1 MEPKELQRELK
12 SDLKSDFKSESKSEK
27 TIDRVYSYVKY
38 YIKTNTYSPSVRDI
52 CKGAGLKST
61 SSVHMYLKKLDEL
74 GLIEYRPGMRRAII
88 IKNQDEEPETA
99 APADMVRLPCL
110 GKITA
115 GVPIYAHEDYSE
127 SICVSSSMFGKSIIG
142 SEDAFILKVSGTSM
156 INAHIM
162 DGDYLIVRKQ
172 NSCQEGD
179 IIAALIDDEATVK
192 RFGKINGV
200 PYLFPENDAYSPIP
214 FNTEG
219 CRILGKVVGLHRY
232 SIY

>member
-1 MEPKELQRELK
+1 M
-12 SDLKSDFKSESKSEK
+12 SSISNTESKSEK
-27 TIDRVYSYVKY
+27 TIDRVYNYVKY

-61 SSVHMYLKKLDEL
+61 SSVHMYLKKLDEV

-88 IKNQDEEPETA
+88 IKNMDDAPEA
-99 APADMVRLPCL
+99 EIPAELVKLPCL

-115 GVPIYAHEDYSE
+115 GVPIYAHEDYSDSFVVDK
-127 SICVSSSMFGKSIIG
+127 SIMGKSIIG
-142 SEDAFILKVSGTSM
+142 SDDAFILKVSGTSM

-200 PYLFPENDAYSPIP
+200 PYLFPENDDYSPIP

-219 CRILGKVVGLHRY
+219 CRVLGKVVGLHRY

>member
-1 MEPKELQRELK
+1 MTTEIIPEKK
-12 SDLKSDFKSESKSEK
+12 SDK
-27 TIDRVYSYVKY
+27 TIDRVYNYVKY

-61 SSVHMYLKKLDEL
+61 SSVHMYLKKLDEM

-88 IKNQDEEPETA
+88 IKNTDEENETVT
-99 APADMVRLPCL
+99 PADVVRLPCI

-115 GVPIYAHEDYSE
+115 GVPIYAHEDYSDT
-127 SICVSSSMFGKSIIG
+127 ICVNKGLLGKSIIG
-142 SEDAFILKVSGTSM
+142 SDDAFILKVSGTSM

>member
-1 MEPKELQRELK
+1 MTNSGKT
-12 SDLKSDFKSESKSEK
+12 ESKSDK
-27 TIDRVYSYVKY
+27 AIDRVYNYVKL
-38 YIKTNTYSPSVRDI
+38 YIKTNAYSPSVRDI

-61 SSVHMYLKKLDEL
+61 SSVHTYLRKLDDM

-88 IKNQDEEPETA
+88 IKNSDETQETGL
-99 APADMVRLPCL
+99 PADVVRIPCI

-115 GVPIYAHEDYSE
+115 GQPVYAFEDE
-127 SICVSSSMFGKSIIG
+127 SDSFLVNASLFGNSIIG

-179 IIAALIDDEATVK
+179 IIAALIEDEATVK
-192 RFGKINGV
+192 RFGYKNGI
-200 PYLFPENDAYSPIP
+200 PYLFPENDMYSPIP

>member
-1 MEPKELQRELK
+1 M
-12 SDLKSDFKSESKSEK
+12 SSIGNSESKSEK
-27 TIDRVYSYVKY
+27 TIDRVYNYVKY

-61 SSVHMYLKKLDEL
+61 SSVHMYLKKLDEM

-88 IKNQDEEPETA
+88 IKNMDDAPEA
-99 APADMVRLPCL
+99 DLPAELVKLPCL

-115 GVPIYAHEDYSE
+115 GVPIYAHEDYSDSFVVDK
-127 SICVSSSMFGKSIIG
+127 SIMGKSIIG
-142 SEDAFILKVSGTSM
+142 SDDAFILKVSGTSM

-200 PYLFPENDAYSPIP
+200 PYLFPENDDYSPIP

-219 CRILGKVVGLHRY
+219 CRVLGKVVGLHRY